1 MMQRKLVITALLAM
15 TLSGC
20 LSSNNP
26 GESSSSVPS
35 SSSIQ
40 SSSSSQPQSSES
52 SISSSSSVAQ
62 TSAYCPQNEPCKIL
76 PLGDSITEGMIQVN
90 GGYEFNGGYRV
101 SLFEAA
107 VNDGNNITFVG
118 RQSNGP
124 NTVAGETFPKNNEGY
139 SGWTIQQI
147 DGIVPS
153 PAMDDEPHI
162 ILLHIGTNDMFQ
174 GSNGAIDRLEAL
186 VRDIVNNQPDSLL
199 AVSNVIPFPQAS
211 AAVNSYNA
219 EIPGLVEQI
228 ANELDANIIFVDQF
242 EGFPT
247 GELGDGVHPN
257 EAGYDRMGLKWY
269 SAIEEYL
276 N

>member
-1 MMQRKLVITALLAM
+1 MLQRKLVITALLAM

-20 LSSNNP
+20 LPSNNP

-40 SSSSSQPQSSES
+40 SSSSSSES

-62 TSAYCPQNEPCKIL
+62 TSAYCPQDEPCKIL
-76 PLGDSITEGMIQVN
+76 PLGDSITEGMVQVN
-90 GGYEFNGGYRV
+90 GSYQFNGGYRV

-107 VNDGNNITFVG
+107 VNDGKNITFVG

-174 GSNGAIDRLEAL
+174 GSNGAIDRLETL
-186 VRDIVNNQPDSLL
+186 IRDIVNNQPDSLL
-199 AVSNVIPFPQAS
+199 AVSNVIPFPLAS
-211 AAVNSYNA
+211 GATNSYNA